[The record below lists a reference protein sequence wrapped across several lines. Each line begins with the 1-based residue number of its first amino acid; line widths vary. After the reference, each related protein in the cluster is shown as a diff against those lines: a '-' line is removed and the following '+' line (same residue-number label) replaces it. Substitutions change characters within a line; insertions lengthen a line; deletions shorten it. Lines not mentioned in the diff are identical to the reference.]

1 MSNLSLDPALFAL
14 LFFHCLI
21 GGIAALVAKQKGYNF
36 WLWLTIGIIGGT
48 FAFVGILV
56 MDDKNEKADA
66 AK

>member
-1 MSNLSLDPALFAL
+1 MSNLSVDPALYSL

-36 WLWLTIGIIGGT
+36 WLWLTLGFIGGT
-48 FAFVGILV
+48 FAFVIIIV
-56 MDDKNEKADA
+56 MNKKEPDG

>member
-1 MSNLSLDPALFAL
+1 MSNLSVDPALYSL

-36 WLWLTIGIIGGT
+36 WLWLTLGFIGGT
-48 FAFVGILV
+48 FAFVGIIV
-56 MDDKNEKADA
+56 MNNKEPDG

>member
-1 MSNLSLDPALFAL
+1 MSNLSVDPALYSL

-36 WLWLTIGIIGGT
+36 WLWLTLGFIGGT
-48 FAFVGILV
+48 FAFVIIIV
-56 MDDKNEKADA
+56 MNNKEPDG

>member
-1 MSNLSLDPALFAL
+1 MSNLLVNPALYTL

-36 WLWLTIGIIGGT
+36 WLWLTLGFIGGT
-48 FAFVGILV
+48 FAFVGIIV
-56 MDDKNEKADA
+56 MNKKEPDA

>member
-1 MSNLSLDPALFAL
+1 MSNLLVNPALYPL

-36 WLWLTIGIIGGT
+36 WLWLTLGFIGGT
-48 FAFVGILV
+48 FAFVGIIV
-56 MDDKNEKADA
+56 MNKKEPDA

>member
-1 MSNLSLDPALFAL
+1 MSNLSVDPALYSL

-36 WLWLTIGIIGGT
+36 WLWLTLGFIGGT
-48 FAFVGILV
+48 FAFVGIIV
-56 MDDKNEKADA
+56 MNNKEPDA